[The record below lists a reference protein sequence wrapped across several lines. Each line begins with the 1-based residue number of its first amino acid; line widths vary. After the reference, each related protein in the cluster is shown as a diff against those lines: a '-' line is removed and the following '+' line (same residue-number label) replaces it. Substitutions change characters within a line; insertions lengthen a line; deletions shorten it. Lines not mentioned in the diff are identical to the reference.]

1 MNQSA
6 RRLALY
12 AIALLLCISLASSA
26 GAYIVGV
33 PVGYTPGTAPLVHID
48 PVSGA
53 YTTTANIGNSY
64 HALAQDSHGDL
75 YAGYFAT
82 TSSNGRVARINPATG
97 APLTVFNAV
106 TPGTGGIRGLAF
118 DQADRLFAVVNRDDS
133 SGSPTLPD
141 DLYEINLAAQTT
153 ALIGSLGY
161 QGVQGFDAAPNGDLF
176 AWDGTAGLLRV
187 NPASGAAVDV
197 NPAVGGTASIQSIVF
212 APDGRLFGARN
223 ALFSINPSTGAFTQ
237 IGPGGGPDLR
247 GIEWIVPEPSSAMLA
262 AIAMGVVRMAR
273 RRVALSNG

>member
-1 MNQSA
+1 M
-6 RRLALY
+6 AL
-12 AIALLLCISLASSA
+12 IACAPLTSLAA
-26 GAYIVGV
+26 GYLVGV

-53 YTTTANIGNSY
+53 YTTTATVGNSY

-82 TSSNGRVARINPATG
+82 TASNGRVARINPATG
-97 APLTVFNAV
+97 APLAVFNAV
-106 TPGTGGIRGLAF
+106 TPDAGGIRGIAF

-153 ALIGSLGY
+153 SLIGSLGY
-161 QGVQGFDAAPNGDLF
+161 QGVQGFDAAPSGDLF
-176 AWDGTAGLLRV
+176 AWDATAGLLRV
-187 NPASGAAVDV
+187 NPATGAAVDV
-197 NPAVGGTASIQSIVF
+197 NPAIGGTASIQSIVF

-223 ALFSINPSTGAFTQ
+223 ALFSINPNTGAFAQ

-247 GIEWIVPEPSSAMLA
+247 GIEWIVPEPSSAILA
-262 AIAMGVVRMAR
+262 AIAIGVVRMAR
-273 RRVALSNG
+273 RRDAI

>member
-1 MNQSA
+1 MNRSA
-6 RRLALY
+6 FRLAFSAL
-12 AIALLLCISLASSA
+12 ALIASAPLTSLAA
-26 GAYIVGV
+26 GYLVGV

-53 YTTTANIGNSY
+53 YTTTATIGNSY

-75 YAGYFAT
+75 YAGYFVT
-82 TSSNGRVARINPATG
+82 TDSNGRVARINPVTG
-97 APLTVFNAV
+97 APLAVFNAV
-106 TPGTGGIRGLAF
+106 TPGGGGIRGLAF

-153 ALIGSLGY
+153 SLIGSMGRL
-161 QGVQGFDAAPNGDLF
+161 GVQGFDAAPSGDLF
-176 AWDGTAGLLRV
+176 AWDVSAGLLRV
-187 NPASGAAVDV
+187 DPATGATVDV
-197 NPAVGGTASIQSIVF
+197 NPAIGGTASIQSIVF
-212 APDGRLFGARN
+212 APDGRLFGARD

-247 GIEWIVPEPSSAMLA
+247 GIEWVVPEPSSTFLA
-262 AIAMGVVRMAR
+262 TIAIGILRMVR
-273 RRVALSNG
+273 RRDAI